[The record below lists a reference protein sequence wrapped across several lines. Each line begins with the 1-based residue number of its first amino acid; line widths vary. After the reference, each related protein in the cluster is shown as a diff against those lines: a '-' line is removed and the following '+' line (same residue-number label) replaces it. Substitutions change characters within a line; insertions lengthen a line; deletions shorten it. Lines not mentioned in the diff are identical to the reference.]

1 MRFEL
6 GGPAWGYIFNV
17 GRRNEETTACN
28 NCATPCTTTFA
39 VWGWKDGG
47 LVTLKNAMSLQSIG
61 LTTAALTIMAYMSF

>member
-6 GGPAWGYIFNV
+6 GEPAWGYIFNV

-28 NCATPCTTTFA
+28 ACATPCTTTFT

-47 LVTLKNAMSLQSIG
+47 LVTLNNALSL
-61 LTTAALTIMAYMSF
+61 